1 MDRFLG
7 FYLVLL
13 IAVFGVA
20 CTPTDNSKQFEI
32 KSTPAN
38 LQQRQS
44 DLQKLVNFD
53 LSKVIVARLKIEGKT
68 VDVTS
73 MKPVRVSS
81 FKSDKGLS
89 VTLLVFDKA
98 KENLIFFS
106 QDSLA
111 NKGYEHKITVEELK
125 AKQAFSFPVIDKDGA
140 LVSRTITPISIIIK

>member
-1 MDRFLG
+1 MAIVGL
-7 FYLVLL
+7 
-13 IAVFGVA
+13 A

-44 DLQKLVNFD
+44 DLQRLVNFD
-53 LSKVIVARLKIEGKT
+53 LSKVVVARLKINGKT

-106 QDSLA
+106 QDSLS
-111 NKGYEHKITVEELK
+111 NKGYEHKISVEDLK
-125 AKQAFSFPVIDKDGA
+125 AKKAFSFPVLDKDGK
-140 LVSRTITPISIIIK
+140 LVSRVITPISLIIK